1 MADIKTKVM
10 SIEEGRCRYDNAV
23 KLILSDIQIL
33 SRILKAFVPEYKE
46 CSLFDIEE
54 RYIERTSVQISKAGV
69 SDLPGEAVKLQ
80 NEDTGFNEASI
91 YYDILFRA
99 SCPDEQGK
107 EIGLYINIEAQ
118 NSIYPGYPLEMRA
131 VYYGARL
138 LSSQL
143 KIINHETNYGSLK
156 KSYSIWVCFG
166 ASDRDTGKVSLYRM
180 RKDDI
185 IKNRKS
191 LSYTKDRQYY
201 DLISVIMMHINKK
214 DKADNRTLELLRI
227 LMSDKN
233 SKAEKIAALENDG
246 IDMGND
252 LEGGIRDMCN
262 LSELVWQD
270 GRDEGLEK
278 GHDLGKQEERTS
290 IILNMLSNG
299 LSIKETAYYSGLTEE
314 EVRKISEENQILC

>member
-1 MADIKTKVM
+1 
-10 SIEEGRCRYDNAV
+10 
-23 KLILSDIQIL
+23 
-33 SRILKAFVPEYKE
+33 
-46 CSLFDIEE
+46 
-54 RYIERTSVQISKAGV
+54 
-69 SDLPGEAVKLQ
+69 
-80 NEDTGFNEASI
+80 
-91 YYDILFRA
+91 
-99 SCPDEQGK
+99 
-107 EIGLYINIEAQ
+107 
-118 NSIYPGYPLEMRA
+118 MRA

-166 ASDRDTGKVSLYRM
+166 ASKRDAGKVSLYRM

-185 IKNRKS
+185 IKSRNENNI
-191 LSYTKDRQYY
+191 SYTKDREYY
-201 DLISVIMMHINKK
+201 DLISIIMMYINKK

-299 LSIKETAYYSGLTEE
+299 LSIKDTARYSGLTEE
-314 EVRKISEENQILC
+314 EVRKISEKNQILC